1 MTNNKTI
8 QNFMTTQPHSIGAEQ
23 PLAVAREM
31 MRTYGIRH
39 LPVKEGGQLVGI
51 LSDRD
56 IDFALRVDAA
66 SAEKL
71 KVIDAATSDVYVVP
85 PSAAL
90 QSVASKMANDKL
102 GCALVED
109 SGKLLGIFTTTDA
122 CRALA
127 QIS

>member
-1 MTNNKTI
+1 MTTNRAI

-31 MRTYGIRH
+31 MRAYGIRH

-71 KVIDAATSDVYVVP
+71 SVIDAATSDVYVVL
-85 PSAAL
+85 PSATL

-102 GCALVED
+102 GCALVEE
-109 SGKLLGIFTTTDA
+109 GGRMLGIFTTTDA

-127 QIS
+127 QLA